1 MSSAGTVDSV
11 ELRDALVHR
20 PVTPERRIAIREAIL
35 RIEKLVDR
43 GDDATA
49 AIETLNAVTGH
60 RFSLDDFRDHCG
72 APDRE
77 ELIERASAPPLVRLP
92 DITRDELVGLVR
104 RILADP
110 TDDWYIEAFELN
122 TVRPGASDLIFHPPP
137 ELQDATAEQI
147 VDAALAYRPIA
158 L

>member
-1 MSSAGTVDSV
+1 MT
-11 ELRDALVHR
+11 LRDALVRR
-20 PVTPERRIAIREAIL
+20 PVTSERRAAIRQSIL
-35 RIEKLVDR
+35 RIEELVDR

-49 AIETLNAVTGH
+49 AIGTLNEDTGH
-60 RFSLDDFRDHCG
+60 RFGPDDFRHHCG

-77 ELIERASAPPLVRLP
+77 ALIEWACTPPPARLP
-92 DITRDELVGLVR
+92 DVTRDELVEIVR

-122 TVRPGASDLIFHPPP
+122 TVMPGASGLIFHPPP
-137 ELQDATAEQI
+137 ELQDATAAAI